1 MKNTAFHHYPI
12 EKQFF
17 TDFVIELILNVHQ
30 DKKCDNSFNRLGQCL
45 HIYQLLNPWKIS
57 VIIINKTKKYHDKIF
72 IIFFFSLPDT
82 KSTHLPH
89 ADSLQINLIRKDNT
103 RVQGKIFQ

>member
-17 TDFVIELILNVHQ
+17 TDFVIELILNVHDHQ

-45 HIYQLLNPWKIS
+45 HIYQLLNP
-57 VIIINKTKKYHDKIF
+57 
-72 IIFFFSLPDT
+72 
-82 KSTHLPH
+82 
-89 ADSLQINLIRKDNT
+89 
-103 RVQGKIFQ
+103 